1 MVWRPEAGIGV
12 PAGAPLPPM
21 PGPASAPRRHAAVS
35 RVVCVSPRLTRPPV
49 TESGSTPIQWDA
61 ILWEDSASRCG
72 RHAGVGGE
80 VSACLSGDAPRPP
93 RGASARRTDAGT
105 ESAWPRDRAPF
116 PEKLRTCSR
125 RTCSRRRLPA
135 PPAAPARP
143 PRPCPRPAWSAW
155 VLAIPSGVWRRLVGV
170 LIRFSRV
177 ACLRRDVAC
186 LSRASLPP
194 LCARGGTV
202 SAFARRLA
210 GWLLLVLLT
219 GSLLRITPPPD
230 KHAQGARPVVAAR
243 VRSALPGEN
252 PSPPPRRQLPST
264 WTSRP
269 EPSCVCSSRFCLFRG
284 ALLSRP
290 WLSSGHSPTGATA
303 ELPGEGLPLED
314 PCSSGGEAGATVTAQ
329 GVPWDPSHFSQW
341 LWETQG
347 ARVPSVLGKREPGE
361 SSSKQA
367 SWGRALIHRLTAWR
381 PEVQVCGG
389 RGAAA
394 QGCGGDPP
402 GLSPAPAALLAAFAA
417 PWLPEAS
424 L

>member
-1 MVWRPEAGIGV
+1 MGYNSRKSLPHGLEARSWNRG
-12 PAGAPLPPM
+12 AG
-21 PGPASAPRRHAAVS
+21 
-35 RVVCVSPRLTRPPV
+35 
-49 TESGSTPIQWDA
+49 
-61 ILWEDSASRCG
+61 
-72 RHAGVGGE
+72 
-80 VSACLSGDAPRPP
+80 
-93 RGASARRTDAGT
+93 RGASAPDARPRVCPPAPRGSLPRRLCLSSSYEATSHGVRVH
-105 ESAWPRDRAPF
+105 PNPVGRYLMGR
-116 PEKLRTCSR
+116 LRFQVRPSR
-125 RTCSRRRLPA
+125 RSRGRGVRVSFRRRASTPAGRFCPQDGRRDGVCVAPRPRAVPREAAHLLAAHLLAA
-135 PPAAPARP
+135 PPPGPARRACARP
-143 PRPCPRPAWSAW
+143 PRPCPRPAWSAL

-230 KHAQGARPVVAAR
+230 THAQGARPVVAAR
-243 VRSALPGEN
+243 GQSALPGEN

-314 PCSSGGEAGATVTAQ
+314 PCRSGGEAGATVTAQ
-329 GVPWDPSHFSQW
+329 GDIGLALPARALGPFAFLTVALGDPGGPCAICTWQ
-341 LWETQG
+341 
-347 ARVPSVLGKREPGE
+347 ARTWGVVLEASILGPCAH
-361 SSSKQA
+361 SSSHGLEA
-367 SWGRALIHRLTAWR
+367 RS
-381 PEVQVCGG
+381 
-389 RGAAA
+389 
-394 QGCGGDPP
+394 P
-402 GLSPAPAALLAAFAA
+402 GL
-417 PWLPEAS
+417 
-424 L
+424 